1 MSDEE
6 DINFIKNTSNMINSD
21 SMSALNENASTYM
34 GVKTIPEGTIPDK
47 NEDYKSKKN
56 KKNKNKNK
64 EKNKKNKKKNKNK
77 KNIKYDDSFSSY
89 LSSSSYSSSSYS
101 SSYSSSSS
109 DSELFIEKKRNTH

>member
-47 NEDYKSKKN
+47 NEDYKNKKN
-56 KKNKNKNK
+56 KKNKNKNSK
-64 EKNKKNKKKNKNK
+64 
-77 KNIKYDDSFSSY
+77 IDF
-89 LSSSSYSSSSYS
+89 L
-101 SSYSSSSS
+101 
-109 DSELFIEKKRNTH
+109 